1 MIYESLVFAVYI
13 FHFFAFLNQAYFPDF
28 ATMSTTKQWVKAII
42 IAAGIPDGVSSAMVE
57 SDVGIAEQLLQS
69 IDLKDPAGA
78 DVFGLISGNI
88 TAHRKRRGFVSS
100 LPLPRFATD
109 LDDALRWV
117 KCLSQSRLRP
127 LRSAV
132 TLAGMALVEQVLKS
146 IQASKQTS
154 DRDTKHLIVICG
166 KLCAVLALVRCRDTC
181 SVIRQI
187 VAEYV
192 FRWAMVNPEVFT
204 SSIFG
209 KSGTLQNALTNL
221 LVDDETEVRYAAI
234 AGLREVITKHMHYK
248 FKLNLEFNQVV
259 VQSFL
264 SRCEDV
270 RDYPADFESE
280 VHEHALLIEAL
291 LTNNTGLI
299 DVFEKAGLS
308 LFDSVYQVLWDQQVP
323 VAIRSTIARIVSTNV
338 LGTDILNPQ
347 FVHHSRGVEM
357 LIAFAK
363 QYDPWNSVDNQV
375 PVFESFVSQFD
386 PATLSSYLAA
396 CTSVVSVIEI
406 LQVVQLIEAIAI
418 VADRNSYVLKID
430 CMQSLIEK
438 LPSESL
444 HAINALRL
452 LAISVDSDSLPRDEL
467 LLGFLR
473 KAVASTVYTHMYL
486 GYRAW
491 AALAERRP
499 KISQELVA
507 WGSQLDAHLTF
518 GTLTSIHALE
528 SAVHRPLPDL
538 AAMNKLVDFID
549 QGHIP
554 SMTLLVSAIDIVF
567 IQILKPG
574 LDLRTL
580 ELVNGLKHKLVRLLE
595 RLSAE
600 TKKDKTAEAQLI
612 RSFSKYRLNLLYLDD
627 PQPPRGK
634 DKSTVE
640 LVPSVRWYG
649 MSAND
654 YVVSSL
660 IEKERIDETFVQAM
674 E

>member
-1 MIYESLVFAVYI
+1 
-13 FHFFAFLNQAYFPDF
+13 
-28 ATMSTTKQWVKAII
+28 MSTTKQWVKAII
-42 IAAGIPDGVSSAMVE
+42 IAAGISEGVGNDIAE
-57 SDVGIAEQLLQS
+57 SDVDNSVQLVQS
-69 IDLKDPAGA
+69 IDLKDPDGA

-100 LPLPRFATD
+100 LPLLRFATD
-109 LDDALRWV
+109 LDEALRWV
-117 KCLSQSRLRP
+117 KCLSHSRLRP

-154 DRDTKHLIVICG
+154 DGDTKHQLVICG
-166 KLCAVLALVRCRDTC
+166 KLCAALALVRCRDTC

-192 FRWAMVNPEVFT
+192 CRWAVVNPEVLT
-204 SSIFG
+204 SSVFG
-209 KSGTLQNALTNL
+209 KSGTLQIALSNL
-221 LVDDETEVRYAAI
+221 LIDDEAEVRREAI
-234 AGLREVITKHMHYK
+234 AGLTGVITKHMHYK

-270 RDYPADFESE
+270 REDPSDFDSE
-280 VHEHALLIEAL
+280 VNGHALLIEAL
-291 LTNNTGLI
+291 LTNNPGLI
-299 DVFEKAGLS
+299 DVFEKAGLT
-308 LFDSVYQVLWDQQVP
+308 LFDSVHQVLWDQQVP
-323 VAIRSTIARIVSTNV
+323 VTIRSAIARIVSTNV
-338 LGTDILNPQ
+338 LGTDILHPQ
-347 FVHHSRGVEM
+347 FLHNSRGVEM

-375 PVFESFVSQFD
+375 PVFESFASQFD

-396 CTSVVSVIEI
+396 CTSVMSGIEI
-406 LQVVQLIEAIAI
+406 LQVVQLVEAIAI

-430 CMQSLIEK
+430 DMQSLMEK
-438 LPSESL
+438 LPSDNL

-452 LAISVDSDSLPRDEL
+452 LATAVDSDSLPRDDL
-467 LLGFLR
+467 LLGFLG
-473 KAVASTVYTHMYL
+473 KAVASPVYTHMYL

-499 KISQELVA
+499 KISQDLVA

-518 GTLTSIHALE
+518 ETLTSIHALE
-528 SAVHRPLPDL
+528 SAVHRPLADL
-538 AAMNKLVDFID
+538 AAMNQLVDFID

-554 SMTLLVSAIDIVF
+554 SMSLLACAIEIVF

-574 LDLRTL
+574 LDVRTQ
-580 ELVNGLKHKLVRLLE
+580 ELVNELKHKLVRLLE
-595 RLSAE
+595 RISAE
-600 TKKDKTAEAQLI
+600 TAKDKSADAQMI
-612 RSFSKYRLNLLYLDD
+612 RSFSTYRLSLLNSDD
-627 PQPPRGK
+627 SQPAKGK

-640 LVPSVRWYG
+640 LVPSVLWYG